1 MVENENIQ
9 RRQDEGRNS
18 AFHNVYRQI
27 SSLPD
32 IKTPRLAL
40 VVVLIMMEIANIKL
54 FGGEQIEPMS

>member
-1 MVENENIQ
+1 MKISN
-9 RRQDEGRNS
+9 EGRNS

-40 VVVLIMMEIANIKL
+40 VVEYIHSRLIMMEIANIKL